1 MLVTMSELL
10 KDAKANKYAVAAF
23 NFHNLEIL
31 RAVVEAAEEAK
42 APIIVQATPFYM
54 NHMGFKTA
62 AAMVKAAA
70 EEAVVPIAI
79 NLDHANGL
87 QPIMQALLYGFSS
100 VMVDGSSLPF
110 AENVKLTQQV
120 VALARMA
127 GASIEA
133 ELGHIGGV
141 EDVEEVKAQGGLAD
155 PAEAEIFVKETGID
169 ALAPA
174 IGTAHGIYKSEP
186 KLDFERLADISRRTE
201 LPLVLHGGS
210 GLDAEQ
216 VKKAISLGVAKVNI
230 GTEFKMAW
238 SGALK
243 EFFNQGGT
251 EPAKG
256 ADLAKA
262 AIREVA
268 KRKITMFS

>member
-31 RAVVEAAEEAK
+31 RAVIEAAEEAK

-62 AAMVKAAA
+62 ATMVKAAA
-70 EEAVVPIAI
+70 EEAAVPIAI
-79 NLDHANGL
+79 NLDHANGM
-87 QPIMQALLYGFSS
+87 QPIMQALLNGFSS

-186 KLDFERLADISRRTE
+186 KLDFERLAEISRRTD